1 MQERDTRLMRGIRC
15 MAETLKARAELDDLT
30 FIRTPGTPASVEMSV
45 AAGVKCSR
53 DAPDIGSTSYCS
65 VWAAVYRYAAWP
77 PTLT

>member
-45 AAGVKCSR
+45 AAGVSDR
-53 DAPDIGSTSYCS
+53 PR
-65 VWAAVYRYAAWP
+65 AAALER
-77 PTLT
+77 TDRN